1 MDADSTG
8 DDGNDAGRHDL
19 SMVGRT
25 VFVWFNT
32 LKVTGCKFWYAINA
46 DRFWTT

>member
-1 MDADSTG
+1 MRYNSFLDTVEYEC
-8 DDGNDAGRHDL
+8 
-19 SMVGRT
+19 MVGRT